1 MRKNKKYT
9 FNASAFKEFVDKNET
24 TPTTV
29 SKAIGKANGYW
40 GTKCYQGDS
49 MEAIS
54 MCELCNVY
62 NLSPLMFFLE
72 EGKPMNEVYTSC
84 ETKSVP
90 EAEQNQSLPEL
101 SLEGHGNIVR
111 YYEQKMA
118 QMQLTHKDELHKAE
132 MEAIRKESAL
142 RDTIRHEM
150 KDEIEADRIR
160 IEDRYEE
167 KLSRKDERIAQLMS
181 DLAALQAQYKELELA
196 QRTSGGFGYP
206 IGVAE
211 PGAADYL
218 SK

>member
-9 FNASAFKEFVDKNET
+9 FNTSAFKEFVDKKKT

-62 NLSPLMFFLE
+62 GLSPLMFFLE
-72 EGKPMNEVYTSC
+72 EGQPMNEVYTSG
-84 ETKSVP
+84 ETESVP
-90 EAEQNQSLPEL
+90 EAEQNQSLPEP
-101 SLEGHGNIVR
+101 SLEGHGDIVR

-142 RDTIRHEM
+142 RDTIRRGM
-150 KDEIEADRIR
+150 KDEMETDRIR
-160 IEDRYEE
+160 IENRYEE
-167 KLSRKDERIAQLMS
+167 KLSRKDEQITKLMAQLA
-181 DLAALQAQYKELELA
+181 DLQAQYKELELA
-196 QRTSGGFGYP
+196 QRATGGFGYP

-211 PGAADYL
+211 TKADYQ

>member
-40 GTKCYQGDS
+40 GIKCYNGES
-49 MEAIS
+49 MEASS
-54 MCELCNVY
+54 MCELCNTY

-72 EGKPMNEVYTSC
+72 DGVPMNEAYNQDKL
-84 ETKSVP
+84 KSVP
-90 EAEQNQSLPEL
+90 EAEQNLSLPEPVI
-101 SLEGHGNIVR
+101 EGDGEIVR
-111 YYEQKMA
+111 YYEQQMA
-118 QMQLTHKDELHKAE
+118 QMQLVHKDELHKVE
-132 MEAIRKESAL
+132 MEAIRRESAL
-142 RDTIRHEM
+142 RDTIRREM
-150 KDEIEADRIR
+150 KYEIEADRIR
-160 IEDRYEE
+160 IENRYEE
-167 KLSRKDERIAQLMS
+167 KLTRKDEQIAKLMS
-181 DLAALQAQYKELELA
+181 QLADLQTQYKELELA
-196 QRTSGGFGYP
+196 QRATGGFGYP